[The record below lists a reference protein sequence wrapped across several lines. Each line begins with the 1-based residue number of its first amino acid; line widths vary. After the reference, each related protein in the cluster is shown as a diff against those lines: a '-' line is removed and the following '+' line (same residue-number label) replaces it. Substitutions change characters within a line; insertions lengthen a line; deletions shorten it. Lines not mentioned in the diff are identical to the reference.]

1 MVKGTWRKAAVLLD
15 RAAMQKGTLFKRSW
29 SGNLI
34 TATLVFVLCL
44 ALTGCGKSNGN
55 AEAGPADGIVITGS
69 EQDGSDKVVLW
80 GSGETEDTGMADSL
94 STGDSSTSGN
104 LPDGNA
110 ADTTAAITGAA
121 QSGSVSPA
129 ALATGGIY
137 SSVHAKETE
146 AAVSAGVAVSL
157 AMIGG
162 DMAAKVQAAAAAP
175 ADTLVADAA
184 GVDGTEG
191 DPSADDGYFEITE
204 DILGPE
210 DTMVLEGGEDE
221 NKEETEEQQEEE
233 TAKPSSGGGK
243 LVVIDPGHQAKG
255 NSEKEPIG
263 PGASETKAKVT
274 GGTHGDTSGL
284 YEYQLTLTVSEKLR
298 DELIARG
305 YQVQMTRTS
314 HDVNISNSE
323 RAAVANNAGADAFI
337 RIHANGAENTSAN
350 GAMTICQTSSNP
362 YNGNIY
368 RKSRAL
374 SDAVL
379 DCFVAATGCKKEKV
393 WETDTMSGINWC
405 QVPTTII
412 EMGYMTNPTEDSN
425 MASAD
430 YQSKMVTGIAN
441 GIDQFFAGQ

>member
-1 MVKGTWRKAAVLLD
+1 
-15 RAAMQKGTLFKRSW
+15 
-29 SGNLI
+29 
-34 TATLVFVLCL
+34 
-44 ALTGCGKSNGN
+44 
-55 AEAGPADGIVITGS
+55 
-69 EQDGSDKVVLW
+69 
-80 GSGETEDTGMADSL
+80 
-94 STGDSSTSGN
+94 
-104 LPDGNA
+104 
-110 ADTTAAITGAA
+110 
-121 QSGSVSPA
+121 
-129 ALATGGIY
+129 
-137 SSVHAKETE
+137 
-146 AAVSAGVAVSL
+146 
-157 AMIGG
+157 
-162 DMAAKVQAAAAAP
+162 MAAKDQAAATMP
-175 ADTLVADAA
+175 EDTLVVDASDAA
-184 GVDGTEG
+184 GT
-191 DPSADDGYFEITE
+191 SDDGYFEITE

-210 DTMVLEGGEDE
+210 DTMVLEGGEEE
-221 NKEETEEQQEEE
+221 NTEETEEEAQEE
-233 TAKPSSGGGK
+233 TTKPSSGGGK

-298 DELIARG
+298 DELVARG

-337 RIHANGAENTSAN
+337 RVHANGAENTSAN
-350 GAMTICQTSSNP
+350 GAMTICQTPSNP

-368 RKSRAL
+368 SKSRAL

-425 MASAD
+425 MASAA